1 MNMQLILALGTA
13 LSMGGDTASEV
24 VASTAP
30 LADSLLVQAP
40 LLQTGEL
47 AEFGQLVVQSDPGGA
62 IVGLTIHIPVGG
74 ARDPE
79 GREGTAFL
87 LGQLLEEEA
96 SRRVAGLHAEA
107 SVEVGPESMTL
118 SFASP
123 PNQWQAVLNE
133 AESVLRGEGLDPS
146 RLDSIRERQR
156 ARLTFEEG
164 APVRTFQMEK
174 EALLRREA
182 QGGGR
187 PLMGR
192 RETLDRITFDDLQEF
207 RSRNLSRPWAVL
219 AVVGPV
225 DAAEVGRALSMTP
238 VEVSASSPFQERP
251 YQARAAGRR
260 SAADTAAAP
269 EGEPIGPLRTRLFR
283 DSGAVPSSAPSL
295 TGSPAWTQ
303 EERRLEDMSLTSS
316 WIAVAWPYPRDT
328 PRILLEFLAHTFHE
342 ALVPSPPDPGLYS
355 AEIEVVVVEGR
366 PILVVTAVADPRS
379 ALRWEERIREGL
391 DALAESPPEGSFF
404 ELTRRRYRSALLME
418 LADPLARSR
427 HLAREINDSGE
438 VTDLQ
443 TQIWRLSRE
452 GLARTAE
459 AAAGPRIFILGP
471 VEMMERA
478 HR

>member
-1 MNMQLILALGTA
+1 MNIQLILALGST
-13 LSMGGDTASEV
+13 LLLGGGPAPGGAAASV
-24 VASTAP
+24 SPSDSFRMQTP
-30 LADSLLVQAP
+30 LAE
-40 LLQTGEL
+40 TGEP
-47 AEFGQLVVQSDPGGA
+47 AEFGQLVVQPDPGGSV
-62 IVGLTIHIPVGG
+62 VGLTIHIPVGG

-87 LGQLLEEEA
+87 LGQLLEEEL

-107 SVEVGPESMTL
+107 SVEVEHESMTL

-123 PNQWQAVLNE
+123 PHQWQAVLNE

-164 APVRTFQMEK
+164 APVRTFQIEK
-174 EALLRREA
+174 ASLLRREA

-187 PLMGR
+187 PLMGS

-207 RSRNLSRPWAVL
+207 RSRNLSRPWGVL

-238 VEVSASSPFQERP
+238 VEVSASSPFQEQP

-260 SAADTAAAP
+260 GTADTAAAP
-269 EGEPIGPLRTRLFR
+269 EEEPIGPLRTRLFR
-283 DSGAVPSSAPSL
+283 DSGAVPSSAPSF

-303 EERRLEDMSLTSS
+303 EERQLQDMALTSS
-316 WIAVAWPYPRDT
+316 WIAVAWPYPRET

-366 PILVVTAVADPRS
+366 PVLVVSAVADPRS

-391 DALAESPPEGSFF
+391 EALAQSPPEGSFF

-438 VTDLQ
+438 ATDVQ
-443 TQIWRLSRE
+443 TQIWSLSRE

-459 AAAGPRIFILGP
+459 AASGPRIFILGP